1 MAIVL
6 KARALSLSL
15 CCVQQFEKAIL
26 TFSLGE
32 IQGQVVQ
39 KPSFNCRWFGSM
51 LEDKDVAH
59 GNYGNH
65 GNHKNDERCVA
76 THPIGVG

>member
-1 MAIVL
+1 M
-6 KARALSLSL
+6 
-15 CCVQQFEKAIL
+15 
-26 TFSLGE
+26 GE

-39 KPSFNCRWFGSM
+39 KPSFNCRCFGSK

-76 THPIGVG
+76 THPIGLVGAWLVWVRTGKGRINHTEDTL